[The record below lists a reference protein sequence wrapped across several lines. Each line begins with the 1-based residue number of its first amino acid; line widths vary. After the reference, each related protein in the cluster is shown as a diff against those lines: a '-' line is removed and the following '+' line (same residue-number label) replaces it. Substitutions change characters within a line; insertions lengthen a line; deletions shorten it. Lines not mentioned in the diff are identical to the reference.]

1 MGTVAADRNRR
12 AAGRL
17 GRLGRPVGVLLAV
30 ALLAATTVLV
40 NRVFPG
46 WAYPLWNVFVALV
59 LVALAMRCG
68 LSAASLGLRTDTAR
82 RAALVG
88 LLGAASVAVTYG
100 AALAV
105 PSLRGVF
112 DDQRAAVGLG
122 TVVWAALV
130 RIPLG
135 TVLLEEVAFRGVLPA
150 LLGGSDLDR
159 RWRWRPVLG
168 ASALFGLWHV
178 VPSMALV
185 GSNAAVDEVFGAA
198 SPILVPT
205 LAVLAAAAVGV
216 ALCAWRR
223 AGQGLLAPILV
234 HLATNSGGVL
244 LAWWLQR

>member
-1 MGTVAADRNRR
+1 MGAVAADRDKR
-12 AAGRL
+12 AAR
-17 GRLGRPVGVLLAV
+17 RPAAVLLAV

-46 WAYPLWNVFVALV
+46 WAYPLWNALVALV
-59 LVALAMRCG
+59 LVALALWCG
-68 LSAASLGLRTDTAR
+68 LTAGSLGLSHRTAR

-88 LLGAASVAVTYG
+88 LAGVASVAVSYG
-100 AALAV
+100 VALAL
-105 PSLRGVF
+105 PPLRAAF

-150 LLGGSDLDR
+150 LFGGVDLDR
-159 RWRWRPVLG
+159 RWRWSPVLA

-178 VPSMALV
+178 LPSIGLAS
-185 GSNAAVDEVFGAA
+185 SNAAVARVFGAA
-198 SPILVPT
+198 SPVLVPS
-205 LAVLAAAAVGV
+205 LAVLASAAVGV
-216 ALCAWRR
+216 GLCAWRR
-223 AGQGLLAPILV
+223 AGHGLLAPMLV